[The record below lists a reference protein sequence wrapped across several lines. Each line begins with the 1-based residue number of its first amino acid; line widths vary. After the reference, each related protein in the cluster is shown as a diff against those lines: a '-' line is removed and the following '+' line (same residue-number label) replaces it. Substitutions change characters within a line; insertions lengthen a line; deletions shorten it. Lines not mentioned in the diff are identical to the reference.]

1 MGRGMGRGYSSDP
14 QVTSTNDLEELKEQ
28 KDKLQ
33 EQMKRIEERIK
44 KLEKKK

>member
-1 MGRGMGRGYSSDP
+1 MGRGMGRDYSSEP
-14 QVTSTNDLEELKEQ
+14 EVTSANDLVELKNQ

-33 EQMKRIEERIK
+33 EQMKRIEERIS